1 MRHALAV
8 LVSILFNFSREGFV
22 SGLIFPAI
30 VGLLIWRR
38 FRNRRLRLAR
48 RFVAKVGKIPEVRA
62 IVLDGLRF
70 TLVAD
75 KAQAKTY
82 VRANAALDSVNSSMF
97 FGDPFTLVV
106 RDQVSPEEEKT
117 LLSSPGVLYVRE
129 ELPVMAPL
137 PGRPA

>member
-1 MRHALAV
+1 
-8 LVSILFNFSREGFV
+8 VSILFHSTREGFL

-30 VGLLIWRR
+30 VGLLVWRR
-38 FRNRRLRLAR
+38 FRHRRLRLAR

-62 IVLDGLRF
+62 VILDGMRF

-75 KAQAKTY
+75 GAQAKTY

-97 FGDPFTLVV
+97 IGDPFTLVI
-106 RDQVSPEEEKT
+106 RAQVSPEEERG

-129 ELPVMAPL
+129 EVPVTAPL
-137 PGRPA
+137 PSRSA